1 MTELIN
7 LIYALIE
14 KKLLFQEIV
23 SNDIDENSFEKSDV
37 FLSSEELMI
46 KIRETYSK
54 NEKFQRII
62 NVKQINDCKI
72 SVDFRKKYQLKLRNC
87 KIDDDLLRVNNKIVI
102 FNDDVLQIKII
113 KIHHDKFITKHFDRT
128 DIFANVFQHY

>member
-46 KIRETYSK
+46 KIRETYSE

-113 KIHHDKFITKHFDRT
+113 KIHHDKFITKHFDRI